1 MFSVLKVMQEHNEVY
16 KNSYNGKYDLFSW
29 LIELLAYWEGR
40 VQPSQL
46 AGINRISR
54 QQASKKLADFMSVNP
69 EALEYHS
76 REKNYRPTNKFYP
89 KQISCEVGEYL
100 NWITGQSA
108 YYEPVPANVCLTPP
122 TRHVSPELMRPL
134 IEALRN
140 GRRIEVTYVSINNP
154 NREGRIIVPYHLI
167 NTGQRW
173 HLRAWCEKS
182 REFRDFVLGRFQGA
196 GELLDKSSVALE
208 DDIAWHTNVTIT
220 IAPDPRLTNEQRQVI
235 EFEYG
240 MHNGQLNIQTR
251 ACLVSYKLQL
261 LNINP
266 RIYEADAKAQQLII
280 VNKED
285 IEPWLFS

>member
-1 MFSVLKVMQEHNEVY
+1 MY
-16 KNSYNGKYDLFSW
+16 KNLLSENYDFFSW

-54 QQASKKLADFMSVNP
+54 QQASKKLAEFMSASP
-69 EALEYHS
+69 EALQYHS
-76 REKNYRPTNKFYP
+76 REKTYRPTDKFYP
-89 KQISCEVGEYL
+89 RHISGEVGEYL
-100 NWITGQSA
+100 NWVTGQSA
-108 YYEPVPANVCLTPP
+108 HHEAIPANVCLTPP
-122 TRHVSPELMRPL
+122 TRSISPELMRPL
-134 IEALRN
+134 IQALRS
-140 GRRIEVTYVSINNP
+140 GRRIEVTYVSISNP
-154 NREGRIIVPYHLI
+154 SREGRIIVPHHLA

-196 GELLDKSSVALE
+196 GELLDKSPVTVE
-208 DDIAWHTNVTIT
+208 DDTAWQTEITII
-220 IAPDPRLTNEQRQVI
+220 IAPDPRLTIGQRQVI

-240 MHNGQLNIQTR
+240 MHNGRLNIQTR

-280 VNKED
+280 VNKDD

>member
-1 MFSVLKVMQEHNEVY
+1 MHKELSNP
-16 KNSYNGKYDLFSW
+16 KYDFFSW

-46 AGINRISR
+46 ANVNRISR
-54 QQASKKLADFMSVNP
+54 QQASKRLASFMSTHP
-69 EALEYHS
+69 EALHYNR
-76 REKNYRPTNKFYP
+76 REKAYQPAETFSPRLIT
-89 KQISCEVGEYL
+89 CEVGEYL
-100 NWITGQSA
+100 SWVTGQSA
-108 YYEPVPANVCLTPP
+108 HHEAIPANVCLTPP
-122 TRHVSPELMRPL
+122 TRPVSPELMRPL
-134 IEALRN
+134 IQALRS

-154 NREGRIIVPYHLI
+154 NREGRIIVPHHLA

-182 REFRDFVLGRFQGA
+182 QAFRDFVLGRFQDV
-196 GELLDKSSVALE
+196 GELLEKSPVTAE
-208 DDIAWHTNVTIT
+208 DDTAWQTKVTVT
-220 IAPDPRLTNEQRQVI
+220 IAPDPRLTPAQRQVI

-240 MHNGQLNIQTR
+240 MHNGQLDIQTR

-280 VNKED
+280 VNKDD